1 MEPISLQ
8 DLFRLYFLSTPQL
21 SPGGT
26 RCAFLAHRAREAE
39 NDYTSALWAVSLS
52 GGGPV
57 CLLEQGAPQDTLW
70 LDEDTLLY
78 SRREEGR
85 TQYYKLPAAGGTPE
99 KAFCLPAACGGTKLL
114 APGVYLTTVTSQP
127 PAQPG
132 MAVLEEIPFWA
143 NGTPGYT
150 SGKRTRLYVY
160 RAADGSF
167 TPVSPSDAE
176 LGIVSVCG
184 TEVLYSVRY
193 RLDRKMK
200 FAALR
205 RYDAATGEDEELVGL
220 DVYDIFWAA
229 RLDGHILLYATDMKR
244 YGNVENPI
252 FYRVEKTGLTLLAD
266 YDEGPTNDVGSD
278 ARYGAS
284 AQYSADGKWLYYILT
299 LNGSSQLAR
308 VDAGGRREL
317 LTACPGTVDGVSARA
332 GKVAYLAARGMR
344 CAELYTLENGA
355 ERPLSDLNGAFFAS
369 RAVQP
374 MEQFS
379 FDCGGTASEGFVLK
393 PAGFDAARRYPAV
406 LEIHGGPKFAYGP
419 VFFHELQ
426 LLSAQGYFV
435 LLCNP
440 RGSDGHG
447 NAFMDIRGRYGC
459 EDYDDLMAFADE
471 ALRRYPQIDPARV
484 AVAGGSYGGFMVNWI
499 IGHTDR
505 FACAVSQ
512 RSISNMVSMFC
523 TGDTGYRFIAD
534 QADGTPWTD
543 AEGLWRQ
550 SPLRYADRAKTP
562 TLFLHSSCD
571 YRCPLGEGLQM
582 FTALRYHGVE
592 SRMYI
597 LEGENHGLSRDGR
610 PVQRRRRLEEL
621 LAWIGRWTAP
631 DAARP

>member
-1 MEPISLQ
+1 MDLISLE
-8 DLFRLYFLSTPQL
+8 DLFRLYFLSGPQL
-21 SPGGT
+21 SPRGT
-26 RCAFLAHRAREAE
+26 RCAFLAHRAREKE
-39 NDYTSALWAVSLS
+39 NDYQSALWTAPLS
-52 GGGPV
+52 GEAPV
-57 CLLEQGAPQDTLW
+57 CLLAEGASQDVLW

-78 SRREEGR
+78 SKREADG
-85 TQYYKLPAAGGTPE
+85 TQYYKLSAAGGAPA

-114 APGVYLTTVTSQP
+114 APGVYLVTVTSAP
-127 PAQPG
+127 MVQPG
-132 MAVLEEIPFWA
+132 MAVLEEIPFWD

-150 SGKRTRLYVY
+150 TGRRTRLYVY
-160 RAADGSF
+160 READGSF
-167 TPVSPSDAE
+167 LPVSPADAE
-176 LGIVSVCG
+176 LGIVSTCG

-193 RLDRKMK
+193 RLNRKMK

-205 RYDAATGEDEELVGL
+205 RWDAATGTDEELVGP

-229 RLDGHILLYATDMKR
+229 RLEDSILLYATDMKR
-244 YGNVENPI
+244 FGNVENPV
-252 FYRVEKTGLTLLAD
+252 FYRVDADGLVPLAD
-266 YDEGPTNDVGSD
+266 EDEGPTNDVGSD
-278 ARYGAS
+278 ARYGSS

-299 LNGSSQLAR
+299 LNGSSQLVR
-308 VDAGGRREL
+308 VDKAGRREI

-332 GKVAYLAARGMR
+332 GRVAYLAARGMR
-344 CAELYTLENGA
+344 CAELYALENGA
-355 ERPLSDLNGAFFAS
+355 ERPLTDLNGPFFAD

-374 MEQFS
+374 VEQFAFS
-379 FDCGGTASEGFVLK
+379 CGGTVSEGFVLK
-393 PAGFDAARRYPAV
+393 PARFDPAQRYPAV

-419 VFFHELQ
+419 VFFHEMQ
-426 LLSAQGYFV
+426 LLSAKGYFV
-435 LLCNP
+435 LFCNP

-459 EDYDDLMAFADE
+459 EDYEDLMAFTDE
-471 ALRRYPQIDPARV
+471 ALRRWPQIDPARV

-499 IGHTDR
+499 IGHTSR

-562 TLFLHSSCD
+562 TLFIHSSCD
-571 YRCPLGEGLQM
+571 YRCPLSEGLQM

-592 SRMYI
+592 SRMCI

-610 PVQRRRRLEEL
+610 PVQRRRRLEAL
-621 LAWIGRWTAP
+621 LDWIGRWTAS
-631 DAARP
+631 AKR